1 MGNHTM
7 RRGNG
12 GARRI
17 PGVIIALVLTALAIG
32 MGLAVFNQPF
42 PDIWKSPMQMQR
54 SGDVV
59 RTTTAMTPE
68 MQEAEREVSALV
80 APYAESV
87 AVAVVSLGEG
97 GGFSINGD
105 ERFVSASMIKL
116 LILAEYMQQVDAGM
130 LDPDG
135 IHVLDESDM
144 VGGAGVVAG
153 SSSGATFTY
162 DELACHMIKYS
173 DNTAAN
179 ILIDTL
185 GMEAINH
192 RASAL
197 GLAQTEL
204 QRKMMH
210 FDGDAENYISAND
223 AAALLCGIAQ
233 HGLASDSTSEVAE
246 SYLLEQADSEGLV
259 AGLPS
264 SVRFGHKTGAL
275 DSVRHDGGIVYGESP
290 YVIVVL
296 TSLDEAKANSLMEEI
311 SRMVYEA
318 LE

>member
-1 MGNHTM
+1 
-7 RRGNG
+7 
-12 GARRI
+12 
-17 PGVIIALVLTALAIG
+17 
-32 MGLAVFNQPF
+32 
-42 PDIWKSPMQMQR
+42 
-54 SGDVV
+54 
-59 RTTTAMTPE
+59 
-68 MQEAEREVSALV
+68 
-80 APYAESV
+80 
-87 AVAVVSLGEG
+87 
-97 GGFSINGD
+97 
-105 ERFVSASMIKL
+105 MIKL

-153 SSSGATFTY
+153 SSSGAMFTY
-162 DELACHMIKYS
+162 DELARHMIKYS

-210 FDGDAENYISAND
+210 FDGDAENYMSAND